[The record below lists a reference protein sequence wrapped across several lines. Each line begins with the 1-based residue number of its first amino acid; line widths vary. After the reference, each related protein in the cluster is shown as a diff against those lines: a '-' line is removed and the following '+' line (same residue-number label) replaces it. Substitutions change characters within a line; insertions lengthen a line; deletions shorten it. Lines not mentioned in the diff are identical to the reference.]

1 MNRPTL
7 IARAPH
13 TAVAATHPQHD
24 SCWSRYSEWCCSD
37 NRADRFT
44 SRSRRGGREAFFYSF
59 DSKQAAVRNKHQLP
73 AAHWIPSATF
83 PLVRPTHRHRL
94 PVPPCPGRSVP
105 LGSLNTQSFLNDSYL
120 TRFLTCTVVYT
131 FVHTHKKLMLF
142 CILTPSAYFIQHK
155 IHNNNISK
163 LLCYSKQLKKRL
175 KTLWFVYGCGAYWLL
190 LFCAV
195 YKYSY
200 LLT

>member
-1 MNRPTL
+1 MH
-7 IARAPH
+7 H
-13 TAVAATHPQHD
+13 TQPSPLRIHSTTVAEAATASDVVAIIAPTDSHHVHD
-24 SCWSRYSEWCCSD
+24 AVVARP
-37 NRADRFT
+37 
-44 SRSRRGGREAFFYSF
+44 FYSF

-175 KTLWFVYGCGAYWLL
+175 KTLWFVYGCGAY
-190 LFCAV
+190 
-195 YKYSY
+195 
-200 LLT
+200 